1 LKSTITN
8 QIQKSKKTM
17 NKLMKIGFMAVLL
30 VFLTNS
36 DVLAQRRGSDKK
48 KETEKTEET
57 QTPPTDDKAPETKE
71 TKKTVTKKTKSG
83 TDNYFDESGG
93 FKHRLQYG
101 IHSNTGLLSFFNGSL
116 NIRVEP
122 SVGYK
127 ITNWAMAGLT
137 GGLEYFR
144 QKSTDRVESANIYN
158 YGVYGRIKAFRTF
171 YLHLDYRAVTGKY
184 STKIIGTDIKQS
196 ATDKYRPEANVGVV
210 YRSGS
215 GAWGYE
221 IMGVY
226 NVNHRDGLFSNLS
239 NKSYSFR
246 DSPIDL
252 KIGFTYNF

>member
-8 QIQKSKKTM
+8 QIQKSKKKM
-17 NKLMKIGFMAVLL
+17 NKLMKIGFLAISILL
-30 VFLTNS
+30 LANVDAF
-36 DVLAQRRGSDKK
+36 AQRRGSNKK
-48 KETEKTEET
+48 KETEKTE
-57 QTPPTDDKAPETKE
+57 QTPTDDKQAPETQDD
-71 TKKTVTKKTKSG
+71 KKTATKKTKSS

-116 NIRVEP
+116 NIRLEP

-127 ITNWAMAGLT
+127 FTNWAMAGLT
-137 GGLEYFR
+137 GGVEYQR
-144 QKSTDRVESANIYN
+144 TKYVDQVSTVNLFN
-158 YGVYGRIKAFRTF
+158 YGVYARLKAFKTF
-171 YLHLDYRAVTGKY
+171 YLHLDYREITGKFALKTIATG
-184 STKIIGTDIKQS
+184 SKITETDTYK
-196 ATDKYRPEANVGVV
+196 PEANVGVV

-226 NVNHRDGLFSNLS
+226 NVNHVDGDQRLISNR
-239 NKSYSFR
+239 SYSVR
-246 DSPIDL
+246 DSPLDL

>member
-1 LKSTITN
+1 
-8 QIQKSKKTM
+8 M
-17 NKLMKIGFMAVLL
+17 NKLMKIGFMAALL
-30 VFLTNS
+30 VFLSNT
-36 DVLAQRRGSDKK
+36 DALAQRRGSDKK
-48 KETEKTEET
+48 KGTEKTEET
-57 QTPPTDDKAPETKE
+57 QTPTDDKQVPENQG
-71 TKKTVTKKTKSG
+71 TKKTVTKKTKTG

-171 YLHLDYRAVTGKY
+171 YVHMDYRAITGKY
-184 STKIIGTDIKQS
+184 STKIIGTDIKNS
-196 ATDKYRPEANVGVV
+196 ATDKYKPEANVGIA
-210 YRSGS
+210 YRSGN

-226 NVNHRDGLFSNLS
+226 NVNHTDGNFSQLS
-239 NKSYSFR
+239 NKTYSFR
-246 DSPIDL
+246 DSPLDL